1 VGEAGLD
8 DGALVPQ
15 ALFGT
20 AQPQRERGQ
29 IWAAEIG
36 QFDPFEV
43 VSDAL
48 VGVEVRRVG
57 GQLLQMQPLGGSAA
71 QELFDCLAAMDGE
84 PSQMRMILP
93 RGLRSSTRRKP
104 TTATLS

>member
-1 VGEAGLD
+1 MEAD
-8 DGALVPQ
+8 A
-15 ALFGT
+15 FGHAPVLHQSRVT
-20 AQPQRERGQ
+20 PY
-29 IWAAEIG
+29 
-36 QFDPFEV
+36 EV

-48 VGVEVRRVG
+48 IGVEVRRVG
-57 GQLLQMQPLGGSAA
+57 GQLLQMQPLGGSPA